1 MENLNI
7 ENVAGFGFLYGAED
21 SDDILVACIDSLY
34 EGSPVFIW
42 KPWGKDLDIKL
53 PLCFWSS
60 NKEDLLSFFKTI
72 TFLQVEKENLEKLTN
87 MAKLKEI
94 SKLLVEE
101 DSITGEIKNNAL
113 KK

>member
-72 TFLQVEKENLEKLTN
+72 TFLQVEKENLEKLLSPLCIPVP
-87 MAKLKEI
+87 LK
-94 SKLLVEE
+94 K
-101 DSITGEIKNNAL
+101 DFKNNSIWIG
-113 KK
+113 